1 MHFEGYM
8 ARGRNIKGITIELNG
23 DATGLDKALSGIN
36 SSVGSLEAQLKDVDR
51 LLKLDP
57 DNTEL
62 LRQQQVLLAKAAEET
77 KNKLEMLKKAND
89 EVSKSADNYD
99 AWKAK
104 YDPIQKEISETK
116 EKLKELKEQQ
126 QNMKDAGEI
135 DTEAYN
141 ELQREISET
150 KTKLSGLKT
159 EAKQVS
165 DEFGNPINPE
175 QYNAL
180 QREIIATKN
189 KLEQLGEESETTSS
203 KLGGI
208 CKNLNAQTI
217 MTAAENLSGVGEKI
231 KEVGTSAV
239 ESANDMQ
246 SAQQKISANL
256 DVSKQK
262 AQEYGKVAQEVFEQG
277 IVEDANAAAEAVI
290 AVKQNMSDLNDT
302 DLSNITSQLAAI
314 SERTGTD
321 VKENTVAAGKLM
333 KSFGLTGKQAM
344 DLLAAGYKNGLNS
357 SDDFTDT
364 INEYAPLFK
373 NAGYSGKEMFQLLKN
388 GMENGAMNTGKAA
401 DALKE
406 FQIRLGDGT
415 FKGNINNFSTNTK
428 KVFGEWEKGKATV
441 KDVAAS
447 VGADLK
453 KMTPKEQQEALS
465 TLSTQFEDLGIDA
478 SVALFDVGTDFDNV
492 TGKAKEM
499 SKQTPGEKWEAA
511 LRKLQDSLIPIGTQI
526 VTALQP
532 IVNVISI
539 IAQAFGSLPGPIQ
552 TVIIAITGLVALFTT
567 LAPAIAAIIT
577 IFTTLSA
584 TALVPFLPIIAG
596 VIAAIAAVIAIIKN
610 WGTITT
616 FLGNVWNTVKSV
628 VSSAVNAIGSVIMTV
643 FNAVKSF
650 ISTVWNGIKAAITTT
665 VNAIKTVITTVF
677 NAIKTVVT
685 TIFNGIKTVATT
697 VWNGIKTA
705 ITTVV
710 NAIKT
715 VITTVFNGI
724 RSVITTVTGTI
735 KSVAVGAFTKM
746 RSGIKSVV
754 STLAGIV
761 KGPFNT
767 IKGFILGLAKS
778 AYHWGSDFIN
788 GLKNGIF
795 SGINKIVQ
803 GVKGLAGKIRSL
815 LHFSRPDEGPLR
827 DYETWMP
834 DFMDGLAKGIDKNV
848 YKVKDA
854 MQNVA
859 EHMNTGITT
868 SLDGLQPTRNS
879 VNLNNAVT
887 VQVGNQEFDAYIVKT
902 AEKGINNNHT
912 TRNRFKGR

>member
-1 MHFEGYM
+1 M

-36 SSVGSLEAQLKDVDR
+36 GNISSLEAQLKDVDR

-57 DNTEL
+57 GNTEL
-62 LRQQQVLLAKAAEET
+62 LRQQQTLLAQAAEET
-77 KNKLEMLKKAND
+77 KNKLEMLKKANE

-116 EKLKELKEQQ
+116 AKLKELQNEQQ
-126 QNMKDAGEI
+126 SMKDAGEI
-135 DTEAYN
+135 NTDAYN
-141 ELQREISET
+141 ALQNEITET

-159 EAKQVS
+159 EAKQVTE
-165 DEFGNPINPE
+165 EFGTPINPE

-180 QREIIATKN
+180 QREIVATQQ
-189 KLEQLGEESETTSS
+189 KLEQLGEKSETASE

-208 CKNLNAQTI
+208 GKSINAQTI
-217 MTAAENLSGVGEKI
+217 MMAAENLSAVGEKI
-231 KEVGTSAV
+231 KEVGSSAV

-246 SAQQKISANL
+246 SAQQKIAANL

-262 AQEYGKVAQEVFEQG
+262 TQEYGKAAQEVFEQG
-277 IVEDANAAAEAVI
+277 VVEDANEAADAII

-302 DLSNITSQLAAI
+302 DLSKVAGQLAII

-321 VKENTVAAGKLM
+321 VKENTVAVGKLM
-333 KSFGLTGKQAM
+333 KNFGLSSKEAM

-357 SDDFTDT
+357 SDDFMDT
-364 INEYAPLFK
+364 INEYSPLFK
-373 NAGYSGKEMFQLLKN
+373 TAGYSGKEMFQLLKN
-388 GMENGAMNTGKAA
+388 GMENGAMNTDKAA

-415 FKGNINNFSTNTK
+415 FKGNINNFSSNTK

-447 VGADLK
+447 VGNDLK
-453 KMTPKEQQEALS
+453 KMSPKEQQEALS

-478 SVALFDVGTDFDNV
+478 SVALFGVGNDFDNV

-499 SKQTPGEKWEAA
+499 SKQTPGEKWEGA

-532 IVNVISI
+532 IVNVIST

-552 TVIIAITGLVALFTT
+552 TVIIAITGLIALFTT
-567 LAPAIAAIIT
+567 LAPAIAAIMT
-577 IFTTLSA
+577 IFTTFSA
-584 TALVPFLPIIAG
+584 TALVPFLPIVAG
-596 VIAAIAAVIAIIKN
+596 VIAAITAVIAIIRN
-610 WGTITT
+610 WSTITA
-616 FLGNVWNTVKSV
+616 FLGNIWNAVKSA

-643 FNAVKSF
+643 FGAVKTFVS
-650 ISTVWNGIKAAITTT
+650 
-665 VNAIKTVITTVF
+665 
-677 NAIKTVVT
+677 
-685 TIFNGIKTVATT
+685 T

-705 ITTVV
+705 IITVV

-724 RSVITTVTGTI
+724 RSVITTVTSTI

-746 RSGIKSVV
+746 KSGIKTVV

-767 IKGFILGLAKS
+767 IKGFILGLARS

-795 SGINKIVQ
+795 SGINKIVE
-803 GVKGLAGKIRSL
+803 GVKGLAGKIRSF

-854 MQNVA
+854 MQSVA
-859 EHMNTGITT
+859 DQMNTGITT
-868 SLDGLQPTRNS
+868 NLNGLQPAGAS

-887 VQVGNQEFDAYIVKT
+887 VQVGNHEFDAYIVKT
-902 AEKGINNNHT
+902 AEKGINNNRIT
-912 TRNRFKGR
+912 SKRFRGR

>member
-1 MHFEGYM
+1 M

-36 SSVGSLEAQLKDVDR
+36 GNISSLEAQLKDVDR

-57 DNTEL
+57 GNTEL
-62 LRQQQVLLAKAAEET
+62 LRQQQTLLAQAAEET
-77 KNKLEMLKKAND
+77 KNKLEMLKKANE

-116 EKLKELKEQQ
+116 AKLKELQNEQQ
-126 QNMKDAGEI
+126 SMKDAGEI
-135 DTEAYN
+135 NTDAYN
-141 ELQREISET
+141 ALQNEITET

-159 EAKQVS
+159 EAKQVTE
-165 DEFGNPINPE
+165 EFGTPINPE

-180 QREIIATKN
+180 QREIVATQQ
-189 KLEQLGEESETTSS
+189 KLEQLGEKSETASE

-208 CKNLNAQTI
+208 GKSINAQTI
-217 MTAAENLSGVGEKI
+217 MMAAENLSAVGEKI
-231 KEVGTSAV
+231 KEVGSSAV

-246 SAQQKISANL
+246 SAQQKIAANL

-262 AQEYGKVAQEVFEQG
+262 TQEYGKAAQEVFEQG
-277 IVEDANAAAEAVI
+277 VVEDANEAADAII

-302 DLSNITSQLAAI
+302 DLSKVAGQLAII

-321 VKENTVAAGKLM
+321 VKENTVAVGKLM
-333 KSFGLTGKQAM
+333 KNFGLSSKEAM

-357 SDDFTDT
+357 SDDFMDT
-364 INEYAPLFK
+364 INEYSPLFK
-373 NAGYSGKEMFQLLKN
+373 TAGYSGKEMFQLLKN
-388 GMENGAMNTGKAA
+388 GMENGAMNTDKAA

-415 FKGNINNFSTNTK
+415 FKGNINNFSSNTK

-447 VGADLK
+447 VGNDLK
-453 KMTPKEQQEALS
+453 KMSPKEQQEALS

-478 SVALFDVGTDFDNV
+478 SVALFGVGNDFDNV

-499 SKQTPGEKWEAA
+499 SKQTPGEKWEGA

-532 IVNVISI
+532 IVNVIST

-552 TVIIAITGLVALFTT
+552 TVIIAITGLIALFTT
-567 LAPAIAAIIT
+567 LAPAIAAIMT
-577 IFTTLSA
+577 IFTTFSA
-584 TALVPFLPIIAG
+584 TALVPFLPIVAG
-596 VIAAIAAVIAIIKN
+596 VIAAITAVIAIIRN
-610 WGTITT
+610 WSTITA
-616 FLGNVWNTVKSV
+616 FLGNIWNAVKSA

-643 FNAVKSF
+643 FGAVKTFVS
-650 ISTVWNGIKAAITTT
+650 
-665 VNAIKTVITTVF
+665 
-677 NAIKTVVT
+677 
-685 TIFNGIKTVATT
+685 T

-724 RSVITTVTGTI
+724 RSVITTVTSTI

-746 RSGIKSVV
+746 KSGIKTVV

-767 IKGFILGLAKS
+767 IKGFILGLARS

-795 SGINKIVQ
+795 SGINKIVE
-803 GVKGLAGKIRSL
+803 GVKGLAGKIRSF

-854 MQNVA
+854 MQSVA
-859 EHMNTGITT
+859 DQMNTGITT
-868 SLDGLQPTRNS
+868 NLNGLQPAGAS

-887 VQVGNQEFDAYIVKT
+887 VQIGNREFDAYIVKT
-902 AEKGINNNHT
+902 AEKGIGNKQITNK
-912 TRNRFKGR
+912 RFKGR

>member
-1 MHFEGYM
+1 M

-36 SSVGSLEAQLKDVDR
+36 SSVGNLEAQLKDVDR

-150 KTKLSGLKT
+150 KTKLSSLKT

-189 KLEQLGEESETTSS
+189 KLEQLGEGSETTSS

-231 KEVGTSAV
+231 KEVGTSAL

-388 GMENGAMNTGKAA
+388 GMENGAMNTDKAA

-453 KMTPKEQQEALS
+453 KMTPKEQQETLS

-584 TALVPFLPIIAG
+584 TALVPLLPIIAG

-643 FNAVKSF
+643 FNTVKTF
-650 ISTVWNGIKAAITTT
+650 ISTVWNGIKA
-665 VNAIKTVITTVF
+665 
-677 NAIKTVVT
+677 
-685 TIFNGIKTVATT
+685 
-697 VWNGIKTA
+697 A

-746 RSGIKSVV
+746 RSGIKTAV

-834 DFMDGLAKGIDKNV
+834 DFMEGLAKGIDKNV

-854 MQNVA
+854 MQSVA
-859 EHMNTGITT
+859 DQMNTGITT
-868 SLDGLQPTRNS
+868 NLNGLQPTGNS

>member
-1 MHFEGYM
+1 M

-36 SSVGSLEAQLKDVDR
+36 GNISSLEAQLKDVDR

-57 DNTEL
+57 GNTEL
-62 LRQQQVLLAKAAEET
+62 LRQQQTLLAQAAEET
-77 KNKLEMLKKAND
+77 KNKLEMLKKANE

-116 EKLKELKEQQ
+116 EKLKELQNEQQ
-126 QNMKDAGEI
+126 SMKDAGEI
-135 DTEAYN
+135 NTDAYN
-141 ELQREISET
+141 ALKNEITET
-150 KTKLSGLKT
+150 KTKLSGLKN
-159 EAKQVS
+159 EAKQVTE
-165 DEFGNPINPE
+165 EFGAPINPE

-180 QREIIATKN
+180 QREIVATQQ
-189 KLEQLGEESETTSS
+189 KLEQLGEKSETASE
-203 KLGGI
+203 KLSGI
-208 CKNLNAQTI
+208 GKNISAQTI
-217 MTAAENLSGVGEKI
+217 MTAAENLSAVGEKI
-231 KEVGTSAV
+231 KEVGSSAV

-246 SAQQKISANL
+246 SAQQKIAANL

-262 AQEYGKVAQEVFEQG
+262 TQEYGKAAQEVFEQG
-277 IVEDANAAAEAVI
+277 VVEDANEAADAII

-302 DLSNITSQLAAI
+302 DLSKVAGQLAII
-314 SERTGTD
+314 SKRTGTD
-321 VKENTVAAGKLM
+321 VKENTVAVGKLM
-333 KSFGLTGKQAM
+333 KNFGLSSKEAM

-357 SDDFTDT
+357 SDDFMDT
-364 INEYAPLFK
+364 INEYSPLFK
-373 NAGYSGKEMFQLLKN
+373 TAGYSGKEMFQLLKN
-388 GMENGAMNTGKAA
+388 GMENGAMNTDKAA

-415 FKGNINNFSTNTK
+415 FKGNINNFSSNTK

-447 VGADLK
+447 VGNDLK
-453 KMTPKEQQEALS
+453 KMSPKEQQEALS

-478 SVALFDVGTDFDNV
+478 SVALFGVGNDFDNV
-492 TGKAKEM
+492 KGKAKEM
-499 SKQTPGEKWEAA
+499 SKQTPGEKWEGA

-532 IVNVISI
+532 IVNVIST

-552 TVIIAITGLVALFTT
+552 AVIIAITGLIALFTT
-567 LAPAIAAIIT
+567 LAPAIAAIMT
-577 IFTTLSA
+577 IFTTFSA

-596 VIAAIAAVIAIIKN
+596 VIAAITAVIAIIRN
-610 WGTITT
+610 WSTITT
-616 FLGNVWNTVKSV
+616 FLGNVWNAVKSA

-643 FNAVKSF
+643 FGAVKTF
-650 ISTVWNGIKAAITTT
+650 ISTVWNGIKTAITTA

-677 NAIKTVVT
+677 NAIKTV
-685 TIFNGIKTVATT
+685 
-697 VWNGIKTA
+697 
-705 ITTVV
+705 
-710 NAIKT
+710 
-715 VITTVFNGI
+715 ITTVFNA
-724 RSVITTVTGTI
+724 V

-746 RSGIKSVV
+746 RSGIKTVV
-754 STLAGIV
+754 STIAGIV

-767 IKGFILGLAKS
+767 IKGFIFGLARS

-795 SGINKIVQ
+795 SGINKIVE
-803 GVKGLAGKIRSL
+803 GVKGLAGKIRSF

-834 DFMDGLAKGIDKNV
+834 DFIDGLAKGIDKNV

-854 MQNVA
+854 MQSVA
-859 EHMNTGITT
+859 DQMNTGITT
-868 SLDGLQPTRNS
+868 NLNGLQPAGAS

-887 VQVGNQEFDAYIVKT
+887 VQVGNHEFDAYIVKT
-902 AEKGINNNHT
+902 AEKGINNNRIT
-912 TRNRFKGR
+912 SNRFRGR

>member
-1 MHFEGYM
+1 M

-36 SSVGSLEAQLKDVDR
+36 GNISSLEAQLKDVDR

-57 DNTEL
+57 GNTEL
-62 LRQQQVLLAKAAEET
+62 LRQQQTLLAQAAEET

-116 EKLKELKEQQ
+116 EKLKELQNEQ

-135 DTEAYN
+135 NTDAYN
-141 ELQREISET
+141 ALQNEITET

-159 EAKQVS
+159 EAKQVTE
-165 DEFGNPINPE
+165 EFGTPINPE

-180 QREIIATKN
+180 QREIVATQQ
-189 KLEQLGEESETTSS
+189 KLEQLGEKSETASE
-203 KLGGI
+203 KLSGI
-208 CKNLNAQTI
+208 GKNISAQTI
-217 MTAAENLSGVGEKI
+217 MTAAENLSAVGEKI
-231 KEVGTSAV
+231 KEVGSSAV

-246 SAQQKISANL
+246 SAQQKIAANL

-262 AQEYGKVAQEVFEQG
+262 TQEYGKAAQEVFEQG
-277 IVEDANAAAEAVI
+277 VVEDANEAADAII

-302 DLSNITSQLAAI
+302 DLSKVAGQLAII

-321 VKENTVAAGKLM
+321 VKENTVAVGKLM
-333 KSFGLTGKQAM
+333 KNFGLSSKEAM

-357 SDDFTDT
+357 SDDFMDT
-364 INEYAPLFK
+364 INEYSPLFK
-373 NAGYSGKEMFQLLKN
+373 TAGYSGKEMFQLLKN
-388 GMENGAMNTGKAA
+388 GMENGAMNTDKAA

-415 FKGNINNFSTNTK
+415 FKGNINSFSSNTK

-447 VGADLK
+447 VGNDLK
-453 KMTPKEQQEALS
+453 KMSPKEQQEALS

-478 SVALFDVGTDFDNV
+478 SVALFGVGNDFDNI

-499 SKQTPGEKWEAA
+499 SKQTPGEKWEGA
-511 LRKLQDSLIPIGTQI
+511 LRKLQDNLIPIGTQI

-532 IVNVISI
+532 IVNVIST

-552 TVIIAITGLVALFTT
+552 TVIIAITGLIALFTT
-567 LAPAIAAIIT
+567 LAPAIAAIMT
-577 IFTTLSA
+577 IFTTFSA
-584 TALVPFLPIIAG
+584 TALVPFLPIVAG
-596 VIAAIAAVIAIIKN
+596 VIAAITAVIAIIRN
-610 WGTITT
+610 WSTITA
-616 FLGNVWNTVKSV
+616 FLSNVWNAVKSA
-628 VSSAVNAIGSVIMTV
+628 VSSAVNAIGSVI
-643 FNAVKSF
+643 
-650 ISTVWNGIKAAITTT
+650 
-665 VNAIKTVITTVF
+665 TTVF
-677 NAIKTVVT
+677 GAVKTF
-685 TIFNGIKTVATT
+685 IST

-724 RSVITTVTGTI
+724 RSVITTVTSTI

-746 RSGIKSVV
+746 RSGIKTVV
-754 STLAGIV
+754 STLTEIV

-767 IKGFILGLAKS
+767 IKGFILGLARS

-795 SGINKIVQ
+795 SGINKIVE
-803 GVKGLAGKIRSL
+803 GVKGLAGKIRSF

-854 MQNVA
+854 MQSVA
-859 EHMNTGITT
+859 DQMSTGITT
-868 SLDGLQPTRNS
+868 NLNGLQPATAG
-879 VNLNNAVT
+879 VNLNNSVT
-887 VQVGNQEFDAYIVKT
+887 VQVGNHEFDAYIVKT
-902 AEKGINNNHT
+902 AEKGISNN
-912 TRNRFKGR
+912 RIAASRFRGR

>member
-1 MHFEGYM
+1 M

-36 SSVGSLEAQLKDVDR
+36 GNINSLEAQLKDVDR

-57 DNTEL
+57 KNTEL
-62 LRQQQVLLAKAAEET
+62 LRQQQTLLAQAAEET
-77 KNKLEMLKKAND
+77 KNKLEMLKKANE

-116 EKLKELKEQQ
+116 EKLKELQNEQ
-126 QNMKDAGEI
+126 QNMKDAGEVN
-135 DTEAYN
+135 TEAYS

-159 EAKQVS
+159 EAKQVTE
-165 DEFGNPINPE
+165 EFGTPINPE

-180 QREIIATKN
+180 QREIVATEQ
-189 KLEQLGEESETTSS
+189 KLEQLGEKSETTST

-208 CKNLNAQTI
+208 CKNLSAQTF
-217 MTAAENLSGVGEKI
+217 MNAADNLSGVGEKI
-231 KEVGTSAV
+231 KEVGASAV

-246 SAQQKISANL
+246 SAQQKIASNL
-256 DVSKQK
+256 DISKQK

-277 IVEDANAAAEAVI
+277 VVEDANEAADAII

-302 DLSNITSQLAAI
+302 DLTKITSQLAII
-314 SERTGTD
+314 SKRTGTD

-333 KSFGLTGKQAM
+333 KNFGLTGKQAM

-364 INEYAPLFK
+364 INEYSPLFK

-388 GMENGAMNTGKAA
+388 GMENGAMNTDKAA

-415 FKGNINNFSTNTK
+415 FKGNINSFSSNTK

-441 KDVAAS
+441 KDVASS
-447 VGADLK
+447 VGKDLK
-453 KMTPKEQQEALS
+453 KMSPKEQQEALS

-478 SVALFDVGTDFDNV
+478 SVALFGVGNDFDNV
-492 TGKAKEM
+492 TGKAKQM
-499 SKQTPGEKWEAA
+499 SEQTPGEKWEGA

-539 IAQAFGSLPGPIQ
+539 IAQAFGSLPGPVQI
-552 TVIIAITGLVALFTT
+552 VILAITGLIALFTT

-577 IFTTLSA
+577 LSG

-596 VIAAIAAVIAIIKN
+596 VIAAITAVIAIIKN

-616 FLGNVWNTVKSV
+616 VIGNIWNTVKGV
-628 VSSAVNAIGSVIMTV
+628 VSSAVNTIGSVITTV

-650 ISTVWNGIKAAITTT
+650 ISIVWNGIKSAITTAVNGIKAVITT
-665 VNAIKTVITTVF
+665 VFNAIKTVITTVF
-677 NAIKTVVT
+677 NAVKTVVT
-685 TIFNGIKTVATT
+685 T
-697 VWNGIKTA
+697 VWNAIKIA

-715 VITTVFNGI
+715 IITTVFNGI
-724 RSVITTVTGTI
+724 KSVITTVTGTI
-735 KSVAVGAFTKM
+735 KSVAIGAFTKM
-746 RSGIKSVV
+746 KSGIKAVV

-767 IKGFILGLAKS
+767 IKGFILGLARS

-795 SGINKIVQ
+795 SGINKIVE
-803 GVKGLAGKIRSL
+803 GVKGLAGKIRSF

-854 MQNVA
+854 MQSVA
-859 EHMNTGITT
+859 DQMNAGITT
-868 SLDGLQPTRNS
+868 NLNGLQPAGVN

-887 VQVGNQEFDAYIVKT
+887 VQVGNHEFDAYIVKT
-902 AEKGINNNHT
+902 AEKGINNNRIT
-912 TRNRFKGR
+912 SNRFRGR

>member
-1 MHFEGYM
+1 M

-36 SSVGSLEAQLKDVDR
+36 GNISSLEAQLKDVDR

-57 DNTEL
+57 GNTEL
-62 LRQQQVLLAKAAEET
+62 LRQQQTLLAQAAEET
-77 KNKLEMLKKAND
+77 KNKLEMLKKANED
-89 EVSKSADNYD
+89 VSKSADNYD

-116 EKLKELKEQQ
+116 EKLKDLQNEQQ
-126 QNMKDAGEI
+126 SMKDAGEI
-135 DTEAYN
+135 NTDAYN
-141 ELQREISET
+141 ALQNEITET
-150 KTKLSGLKT
+150 KNKLSGLKT
-159 EAKQVS
+159 EAKQVTE
-165 DEFGNPINPE
+165 EFGTPINPE

-180 QREIIATKN
+180 QREIVATQQ
-189 KLEQLGEESETTSS
+189 KLEQLGEKSETASE

-208 CKNLNAQTI
+208 GKNINAQTI
-217 MTAAENLSGVGEKI
+217 MMAAENLSAVGEKI
-231 KEVGTSAV
+231 KEVGSSAV

-246 SAQQKISANL
+246 SAQQKIAANL

-262 AQEYGKVAQEVFEQG
+262 TQEYGKAAQEVFEQG
-277 IVEDANAAAEAVI
+277 VVEDANEAADAII

-302 DLSNITSQLAAI
+302 DLSKVAGQLAII

-321 VKENTVAAGKLM
+321 VKENTVAVGKLM
-333 KSFGLTGKQAM
+333 KNFGLSSKEAM

-357 SDDFTDT
+357 SDDFMDT
-364 INEYAPLFK
+364 INEYSPLFK
-373 NAGYSGKEMFQLLKN
+373 TAGYSGKEMFQLLKN
-388 GMENGAMNTGKAA
+388 GMENGAMNTDKAA

-415 FKGNINNFSTNTK
+415 FKGNINSFSSNTK

-447 VGADLK
+447 VGNDLK
-453 KMTPKEQQEALS
+453 KMSPKEQQEALS

-478 SVALFDVGTDFDNV
+478 SVALFGVGNDFDNV

-499 SKQTPGEKWEAA
+499 SKQTPGEKWEGA

-532 IVNVISI
+532 IVNVIST

-552 TVIIAITGLVALFTT
+552 TVIIAITGLIALFTT
-567 LAPAIAAIIT
+567 LAPAIAAIMT
-577 IFTTLSA
+577 IFTTFSA
-584 TALVPFLPIIAG
+584 TALVPFLPIVAG
-596 VIAAIAAVIAIIKN
+596 VIAAITAVIAIIRN
-610 WGTITT
+610 WSTITT
-616 FLGNVWNTVKSV
+616 FLGNVWNAVKSA

-643 FNAVKSF
+643 FGAVKTF
-650 ISTVWNGIKAAITTT
+650 IS
-665 VNAIKTVITTVF
+665 
-677 NAIKTVVT
+677 
-685 TIFNGIKTVATT
+685 T

-724 RSVITTVTGTI
+724 RSVITTVTSTI

-746 RSGIKSVV
+746 RSGIKTVV

-767 IKGFILGLAKS
+767 IKGFILDLARS

-795 SGINKIVQ
+795 SGINKIVE
-803 GVKGLAGKIRSL
+803 GVKGLAGKIRSF

-854 MQNVA
+854 MQSVA
-859 EHMNTGITT
+859 DQMNTGITT
-868 SLDGLQPTRNS
+868 NLNGLQLAGAN

-887 VQVGNQEFDAYIVKT
+887 VQVGNHEFDAYIVKT
-902 AEKGINNNHT
+902 AEKGINNNRIT
-912 TRNRFKGR
+912 SNRFRGR

>member
-1 MHFEGYM
+1 M

-36 SSVGSLEAQLKDVDR
+36 GNISSLEAQLKDVDR

-57 DNTEL
+57 GNTEL
-62 LRQQQVLLAKAAEET
+62 LRQQQTLLAQAAEET
-77 KNKLEMLKKAND
+77 KNKLEMLKKANE

-116 EKLKELKEQQ
+116 EKLKELQNEQQ
-126 QNMKDAGEI
+126 SMKDAGEI
-135 DTEAYN
+135 NTDAYN
-141 ELQREISET
+141 ALQNEITET
-150 KTKLSGLKT
+150 KTKLSELKT
-159 EAKQVS
+159 EAKQVTE
-165 DEFGNPINPE
+165 EFGAPINPE

-180 QREIIATKN
+180 QREIVATQQ
-189 KLEQLGEESETTSS
+189 KLEQLGEKSETASE
-203 KLGGI
+203 KLSGI
-208 CKNLNAQTI
+208 GKNISAQTI
-217 MTAAENLSGVGEKI
+217 MTAAENLSAVGEKI
-231 KEVGTSAV
+231 KEVGSSAV

-246 SAQQKISANL
+246 SAQQKIAANL

-262 AQEYGKVAQEVFEQG
+262 TQEYGKAAQEVFEQG
-277 IVEDANAAAEAVI
+277 VVEDANEAADAII

-302 DLSNITSQLAAI
+302 DLSKVAGQLAII

-321 VKENTVAAGKLM
+321 VKENTVAVGKLM
-333 KSFGLTGKQAM
+333 KNFGLSSKEAM

-357 SDDFTDT
+357 SDDFMDT
-364 INEYAPLFK
+364 INEYSPLFK
-373 NAGYSGKEMFQLLKN
+373 TAGYSGKEMFQLLKN
-388 GMENGAMNTGKAA
+388 GMENGAMNTDKAA

-415 FKGNINNFSTNTK
+415 FKGNINSFSSNTK

-441 KDVAAS
+441 KDVAES
-447 VGADLK
+447 VGNDLK
-453 KMTPKEQQEALS
+453 KMSPKEQQEALS

-478 SVALFDVGTDFDNV
+478 SVALFGVGNDFDNV
-492 TGKAKEM
+492 KGKAKEM
-499 SKQTPGEKWEAA
+499 SKQTPGEKWEGA

-532 IVNVISI
+532 IVNVIST

-552 TVIIAITGLVALFTT
+552 TVIIAITGLIALFTT
-567 LAPAIAAIIT
+567 LAPAIAAIMT

-596 VIAAIAAVIAIIKN
+596 VIAAITAVIAIIRN
-610 WGTITT
+610 WSTITT
-616 FLGNVWNTVKSV
+616 FLGNVWNAVKSA

-643 FNAVKSF
+643 FGAVKTF
-650 ISTVWNGIKAAITTT
+650 ISTVWNGIKTAIITT

-685 TIFNGIKTVATT
+685 TVFNAVKTVVTT

-724 RSVITTVTGTI
+724 RSVITTVTSTI

-746 RSGIKSVV
+746 RSGIKTVV
-754 STLAGIV
+754 STIAGIV

-767 IKGFILGLAKS
+767 IKGFIFGLARS

-795 SGINKIVQ
+795 SGINKIVE
-803 GVKGLAGKIRSL
+803 GVKGLAGKIRSF

-834 DFMDGLAKGIDKNV
+834 DFIDGLAKGIDKNV

-854 MQNVA
+854 MQSVA
-859 EHMNTGITT
+859 DQMNAGIITN
-868 SLDGLQPTRNS
+868 LNGLQTAGAS

-887 VQVGNQEFDAYIVKT
+887 VQVGNHEFDAYIVKT
-902 AEKGINNNHT
+902 AEKGINNNRIT
-912 TRNRFKGR
+912 SNRFRGR

>member
-1 MHFEGYM
+1 M

-36 SSVGSLEAQLKDVDR
+36 GNISSLEAQLKDVDR

-57 DNTEL
+57 GNTEL
-62 LRQQQVLLAKAAEET
+62 LRQQQTLLAQAAEET
-77 KNKLEMLKKAND
+77 KNKLEMLKKANE

-116 EKLKELKEQQ
+116 EKLKELQNEQQ
-126 QNMKDAGEI
+126 SMKDAGEI
-135 DTEAYN
+135 NTDAYN
-141 ELQREISET
+141 ALQNEITET

-159 EAKQVS
+159 EAKQVTE
-165 DEFGNPINPE
+165 EFGTPINPE

-180 QREIIATKN
+180 QREIVATQQ
-189 KLEQLGEESETTSS
+189 KLEQLGEKSETASE

-208 CKNLNAQTI
+208 GKSINAQTI
-217 MTAAENLSGVGEKI
+217 MMAAENLSAVGEKI
-231 KEVGTSAV
+231 KEVGSSAV

-246 SAQQKISANL
+246 SAQQKIAANL

-262 AQEYGKVAQEVFEQG
+262 TQEYGKAAQEVFEQG
-277 IVEDANAAAEAVI
+277 VVEDANEAADAII

-302 DLSNITSQLAAI
+302 DLSKVAGQLAII

-321 VKENTVAAGKLM
+321 VKENTVAVGKLM
-333 KSFGLTGKQAM
+333 KNFGLSSKEAM

-357 SDDFTDT
+357 SDDFMDT
-364 INEYAPLFK
+364 INEYSPLFK
-373 NAGYSGKEMFQLLKN
+373 TAGYSGKEMFQLLKN
-388 GMENGAMNTGKAA
+388 GMENGAMNTDKAA

-415 FKGNINNFSTNTK
+415 FKGNINNFSSNTK

-447 VGADLK
+447 VGNDLK
-453 KMTPKEQQEALS
+453 KMSPKEQQEALS

-478 SVALFDVGTDFDNV
+478 SVALFGVGNDFDNV

-499 SKQTPGEKWEAA
+499 SKQTPGEKWEGA

-532 IVNVISI
+532 IVNVIST

-552 TVIIAITGLVALFTT
+552 TVIIAITGLIALFTT
-567 LAPAIAAIIT
+567 LAPAIAAIMT
-577 IFTTLSA
+577 IFTTFSA
-584 TALVPFLPIIAG
+584 TALVPFLPIVAG
-596 VIAAIAAVIAIIKN
+596 VIAAITAVIAIIRN
-610 WGTITT
+610 WSTITA
-616 FLGNVWNTVKSV
+616 FLGNIWNAVKSA

-643 FNAVKSF
+643 FGAVKTFVS
-650 ISTVWNGIKAAITTT
+650 
-665 VNAIKTVITTVF
+665 
-677 NAIKTVVT
+677 
-685 TIFNGIKTVATT
+685 T

-724 RSVITTVTGTI
+724 RSVITTVTSTI

-746 RSGIKSVV
+746 KSGIKTVV

-767 IKGFILGLAKS
+767 IKGFILGLARS

-795 SGINKIVQ
+795 SGINKIVE
-803 GVKGLAGKIRSL
+803 GVKGLAGKIRSF

-854 MQNVA
+854 MQSVA
-859 EHMNTGITT
+859 DQMNTGITT
-868 SLDGLQPTRNS
+868 NLNGLQPAGAS

-887 VQVGNQEFDAYIVKT
+887 VQVGNHEFDAYIVKT
-902 AEKGINNNHT
+902 AEKGINNNRIT
-912 TRNRFKGR
+912 SKRFRGR

>member
-1 MHFEGYM
+1 M

-36 SSVGSLEAQLKDVDR
+36 GNISSLEAQLKDVDR

-57 DNTEL
+57 GNTEL
-62 LRQQQVLLAKAAEET
+62 LRQQQTLLAQAAEET
-77 KNKLEMLKKAND
+77 KNKLEMLKKANE

-116 EKLKELKEQQ
+116 AKLKELQNEQQ
-126 QNMKDAGEI
+126 SMKDAGEI
-135 DTEAYN
+135 NTDAYN
-141 ELQREISET
+141 ALQNEITET

-159 EAKQVS
+159 EAKQVTE
-165 DEFGNPINPE
+165 EFGTPINPE

-180 QREIIATKN
+180 QREIVATQQ
-189 KLEQLGEESETTSS
+189 KLEQLGEKSETASE

-208 CKNLNAQTI
+208 GKSINAQTI
-217 MTAAENLSGVGEKI
+217 MMAAENLSAVGEKI
-231 KEVGTSAV
+231 KEVGSSAV

-246 SAQQKISANL
+246 SAQQKIAANL

-262 AQEYGKVAQEVFEQG
+262 TQEYGKAAQEVFEQG
-277 IVEDANAAAEAVI
+277 VVEDANEAADAII

-302 DLSNITSQLAAI
+302 DLSKVAGQLAII

-321 VKENTVAAGKLM
+321 VKENTVAVGKLM
-333 KSFGLTGKQAM
+333 KNFGLSSKEAM

-357 SDDFTDT
+357 SDDFMDT
-364 INEYAPLFK
+364 INEYSPLFK
-373 NAGYSGKEMFQLLKN
+373 TAGYSGKEMFQLLKN
-388 GMENGAMNTGKAA
+388 GMENGAMNTDKAA

-415 FKGNINNFSTNTK
+415 FKGNINNFSSNTK

-447 VGADLK
+447 VGNDLK
-453 KMTPKEQQEALS
+453 KMSPKEQQEALS

-478 SVALFDVGTDFDNV
+478 SVALFGVGNDFDNV

-499 SKQTPGEKWEAA
+499 SKQTPGEKWEGA

-532 IVNVISI
+532 IVNVIST

-552 TVIIAITGLVALFTT
+552 TVIIAITGLIALFTT
-567 LAPAIAAIIT
+567 LAPAIAAIMT
-577 IFTTLSA
+577 IFTTFSA
-584 TALVPFLPIIAG
+584 TALVPFLPIVAG
-596 VIAAIAAVIAIIKN
+596 VIAAITAVIAIIRN
-610 WGTITT
+610 WSTITA
-616 FLGNVWNTVKSV
+616 FLGNIWNAVKSA

-643 FNAVKSF
+643 FGAVKTFVS
-650 ISTVWNGIKAAITTT
+650 
-665 VNAIKTVITTVF
+665 
-677 NAIKTVVT
+677 
-685 TIFNGIKTVATT
+685 T

-724 RSVITTVTGTI
+724 RSVITTVTSTI

-746 RSGIKSVV
+746 KSGIKTVV

-767 IKGFILGLAKS
+767 IKGFILGLARS

-795 SGINKIVQ
+795 SGINKIVE
-803 GVKGLAGKIRSL
+803 GVKGLAGKIRSF

-854 MQNVA
+854 MQSVA
-859 EHMNTGITT
+859 DQMNTGITT
-868 SLDGLQPTRNS
+868 NLNGLQPAGAS

-887 VQVGNQEFDAYIVKT
+887 VQVGNHEFDAYIVKT
-902 AEKGINNNHT
+902 AEKGINNNRIT
-912 TRNRFKGR
+912 SKRFRGR

>member
-1 MHFEGYM
+1 M

-36 SSVGSLEAQLKDVDR
+36 SSVGNLEAQLKDVDR

-150 KTKLSGLKT
+150 KTKLSSLKT

-189 KLEQLGEESETTSS
+189 KLEQLGEGSETTSS

-231 KEVGTSAV
+231 KEVGTSAL

-388 GMENGAMNTGKAA
+388 GMENGAMNTDKAA

-584 TALVPFLPIIAG
+584 TALVPLLPIIAG

-643 FNAVKSF
+643 FNTVKTF
-650 ISTVWNGIKAAITTT
+650 ISTVWNGIKA
-665 VNAIKTVITTVF
+665 
-677 NAIKTVVT
+677 
-685 TIFNGIKTVATT
+685 
-697 VWNGIKTA
+697 A

-746 RSGIKSVV
+746 RSGIKTAV

-834 DFMDGLAKGIDKNV
+834 DFMEGLAKGIDKNV

-854 MQNVA
+854 MQSVA
-859 EHMNTGITT
+859 DQMNTGITT
-868 SLDGLQPTRNS
+868 NLNGLQPTGNS

>member
-1 MHFEGYM
+1 M

-36 SSVGSLEAQLKDVDR
+36 GNINSLEAQLKDVDR

-57 DNTEL
+57 KNTEL
-62 LRQQQVLLAKAAEET
+62 LRQQQTLLAQAAEET
-77 KNKLEMLKKAND
+77 KNKLEMLKKANE

-116 EKLKELKEQQ
+116 EKLKELQNEQ
-126 QNMKDAGEI
+126 QNMKDAGEVN
-135 DTEAYN
+135 TEAYS

-159 EAKQVS
+159 EAKQVTE
-165 DEFGNPINPE
+165 EFGTPINPE

-180 QREIIATKN
+180 QREIVATEQ
-189 KLEQLGEESETTSS
+189 KLEQLGEKSETTST

-208 CKNLNAQTI
+208 CKNLSAQTF
-217 MTAAENLSGVGEKI
+217 MNAADNLSGVGEKI
-231 KEVGTSAV
+231 KEVGASAV

-246 SAQQKISANL
+246 SAQQKIASNL
-256 DVSKQK
+256 DISKQK

-277 IVEDANAAAEAVI
+277 VVEDANEAADAII

-302 DLSNITSQLAAI
+302 DLTKITSQLAII
-314 SERTGTD
+314 SKRTGTD

-333 KSFGLTGKQAM
+333 KNFGLTGKQAM

-364 INEYAPLFK
+364 INEYSPLFK

-388 GMENGAMNTGKAA
+388 GMENGAMNTDKAA

-415 FKGNINNFSTNTK
+415 FKGNINSFSSNTK

-441 KDVAAS
+441 KDVASS
-447 VGADLK
+447 VGKDLK
-453 KMTPKEQQEALS
+453 KMSPKEQQEALS

-478 SVALFDVGTDFDNV
+478 SVALFGVGNDFDNV
-492 TGKAKEM
+492 TGKAKQM
-499 SKQTPGEKWEAA
+499 SEQTPGEKWEGA

-539 IAQAFGSLPGPIQ
+539 IAQAFGSLPGPVQI
-552 TVIIAITGLVALFTT
+552 VILAITGLIALFTT

-577 IFTTLSA
+577 IFTTLSG

-596 VIAAIAAVIAIIKN
+596 VIAAITAVIAIIKN

-616 FLGNVWNTVKSV
+616 VIGNIWNTVKGV
-628 VSSAVNAIGSVIMTV
+628 VSSAVNTIGSVITTV

-650 ISTVWNGIKAAITTT
+650 ISIVWNGIKSAITTA
-665 VNAIKTVITTVF
+665 VNAIKI
-677 NAIKTVVT
+677 
-685 TIFNGIKTVATT
+685 
-697 VWNGIKTA
+697 A

-715 VITTVFNGI
+715 IITTVFNGI
-724 RSVITTVTGTI
+724 KSVITTVTGTI
-735 KSVAVGAFTKM
+735 KSVAIGAFTKM
-746 RSGIKSVV
+746 KSGIKAVV

-767 IKGFILGLAKS
+767 IKGFILGLARS

-795 SGINKIVQ
+795 SGINKIVE
-803 GVKGLAGKIRSL
+803 GVKGLAGKIRSF

-854 MQNVA
+854 MQSVA
-859 EHMNTGITT
+859 DQMNAGITT
-868 SLDGLQPTRNS
+868 NLNGLQPAGVN

-887 VQVGNQEFDAYIVKT
+887 VQVGNHEFDAYIVKT
-902 AEKGINNNHT
+902 AEKGINNNRIT
-912 TRNRFKGR
+912 SNRFRGR